1 MVATPFELVP
11 CTFCGTKVQE
21 RRAVEYKG
29 SYYCSRDC
37 LERARVEGVADE
49 WEFLYDKNF

>member
-1 MVATPFELVP
+1 MVATPYELVP
-11 CTFCGTKVQE
+11 CTFCRAEVRE
-21 RRAVEYKG
+21 HDAVEYKG
-29 SYYCSRDC
+29 AYYCSREC